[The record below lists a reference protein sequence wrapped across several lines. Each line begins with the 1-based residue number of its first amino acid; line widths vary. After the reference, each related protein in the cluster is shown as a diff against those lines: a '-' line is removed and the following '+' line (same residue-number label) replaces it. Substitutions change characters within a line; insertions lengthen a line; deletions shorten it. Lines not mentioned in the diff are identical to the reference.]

1 MATQRFQLALGGRA
15 QDVVVSAGSAVATD
29 TVQVNFDFTNMTKGE
44 ALLSLDY
51 IKERVAEGPW
61 PPA

>member
-15 QDVVVSAGSAVATD
+15 QDVVVSAGGAVATD
-29 TVQVNFDFTNMTKGE
+29 TVRVDFDFTAMTKGD
-44 ALLSLDY
+44 ALQALDY
-51 IKERVAEGPW
+51 IKERVSEGPW

>member
-15 QDVVVSAGSAVATD
+15 QDVVVSAGSAVASE
-29 TVQVNFDFTNMTKGE
+29 TVQVNFDFTNMTKGD
-44 ALLSLDY
+44 ALLALDY
-51 IKERVAEGPW
+51 IKERVSEGPW